1 MDLSSDDITV
11 MIFRR
16 SATDD
21 LGNFSLNR
29 QTLNIYMG
37 LNGEITV
44 GELAAELGLNLV
56 TMRELIAKLLNL
68 GLIENVQKEIVA
80 LDGDFFRCLINQ
92 LSLAT
97 GPIASILIEDEV
109 HHLGYQ
115 VDQFPGHRAL
125 KLVEGLAAEIRRE
138 DKKSLFLKNMINKIR
153 QKGYLSP

>member
-11 MIFRR
+11 MIFKRT
-16 SATDD
+16 AADD

-37 LNGEITV
+37 LNGEITL
-44 GELAAELGLNLV
+44 GELAAKLGLNLV

-80 LDGDFFRCLINQ
+80 LDGDFFRYLINQ

-109 HHLGYQ
+109 HHLGYE

-125 KLVEGLAAEIRRE
+125 KLVEGLASEIRRE
-138 DKKSLFLKNMINKIR
+138 DKKALFLKNMINKIR